1 MRNNKK
7 SMSLKDDLILFY
19 NKYLNIGL
27 EENYLLD
34 LAKRCANL
42 WKQKFTGL
50 ETVKEMKIKDF
61 SFTEQDYASL
71 SKTDHE
77 FLNFYPISY
86 IHMNEDYDI
95 LIDEFGNIRRIF
107 FKQDLDIAEKQDLLK
122 YINQSIFSLLHELPE
137 SIEQHNALNE
147 AGNIILQNILS
158 SKIYKAI
165 LEKIEEEEQDAEKKI
180 LMTSL
185 FACSNIEILS
195 YDARIREE
203 LDYESELNTKF
214 VHSRSL
220 R

>member
-42 WKQKFTGL
+42 WKQKFTDL

-77 FLNFYPISY
+77 FLNFYPISC